1 MKEDVGTLYT
11 SCISVLAGLFSSYIN
26 VIVPVTVL
34 STVYIV
40 FCAHTALKQRKRV
53 RSENIFF
60 MKKDKEK
67 ACNHSFACLFSG
79 YRQVASQL
87 TSAEWLTP

>member
-67 ACNHSFACLFSG
+67 A
-79 YRQVASQL
+79 
-87 TSAEWLTP
+87 